1 MPRPQREDFRN
12 GIGARRSQQCVIGR
26 LQGKSMGGEGIR
38 EVHASSGIVWNGIS
52 NWMKEALDFGP
63 LCAILF
69 HMQPLDSFDRAILR
83 ILQKD
88 NSTPQRDIGALVNLS
103 APSVQRRI
111 RRMEQDGV
119 IAANVAQVVPEA
131 VGMPLTIFVEVEL
144 VSETPEEI
152 DGAKARFREAPEVQQ
167 CYYVTGEADFVLIV
181 VVESMSAY
189 EDFTRRNFFQSGNVK
204 KFRTFVSMDAVKRG
218 SAVEIRP

>member
-69 HMQPLDSFDRAILR
+69 HMQPLDRFDRAILR

-88 NSTPQRDIGALVNLS
+88 NATPQRDIGAAVNLS

-111 RRMEQDGV
+111 RRMEEEGV
-119 IAANVAQVVPEA
+119 IIANVAQVKPEA
-131 VGMPLTIFVEVEL
+131 VGLPLTIFVEVEL
-144 VSETPEEI
+144 VSETPVEI
-152 DGAKARFREAPEVQQ
+152 DRAKESFRAAPEVQQ
-167 CYYVTGEADFVLIV
+167 CYYVTGDADFVLIV

-189 EDFTRRNFFQSGNVK
+189 EDFTRRSFFQSGNVK
-204 KFRTFVSMDAVKRG
+204 KFRTFVSMDPVKRS
-218 SAVEIRP
+218 SALNI